1 MDKQLTKLQI
11 FEVLILNMKSLFCSG
26 LSPTFVDCVDH
37 LDLRLRE
44 AGSDVVD
51 LDRGD
56 CLVVVGR
63 GRRRGLSE
71 LSDLKTK
78 EVVRGNIG

>member
-1 MDKQLTKLQI
+1 MDKQLTKLQV
-11 FEVLILNMKSLFCSG
+11 FVVLILNMKSLFCSG

-56 CLVVVGR
+56 CLAVGR
-63 GRRRGLSE
+63 RRRRGLSE

-78 EVVRGNIG
+78 EGDTGNIG